1 MLTVQEV
8 CVFTV
13 QGVCIDT
20 AQEVCTF
27 IAQRDICV
35 FTTHEVHGLTLYIS
49 QEVCVCI
56 HGTRCRFSLYNKY
69 VCSLCSKCVY

>member
-27 IAQRDICV
+27 IVQRDICV
-35 FTTHEVHGLTLYIS
+35 FTTHEVHGLTLYIYHKRCVCMY
-49 QEVCVCI
+49 VCVC
-56 HGTRCRFSLYNKY
+56 
-69 VCSLCSKCVY
+69 